1 MELSVFAKI
10 GVRMQYTR
18 LTKEQLEEL
27 HPEFINFLAT
37 QTITAAEWEDIKT
50 NKPKVAEEEIDIF
63 SDLVW
68 EGVLTKAEF
77 LEHISPNQMHLF
89 QLGDDKMTLIAVKV
103 NNEEIDITTED
114 GYNWLKENLGDDQV
128 VFLTASK
135 DYSEKPN
142 MDKFNLIQQGAI
154 ITKGDLYRWFGRFVE
169 VK

>member
-1 MELSVFAKI
+1 
-10 GVRMQYTR
+10 MQYAR
-18 LTKEQLEEL
+18 LTKEQLEEM

-37 QTITAAEWEDIKT
+37 QTITAAEWDTLKKE
-50 NKPKVAEEEIDIF
+50 KPEVAEEEIDIF

-68 EGVLTKAEF
+68 EGVLSKAEF

-89 QLGDDKMTLIAVKV
+89 QLGADKMTLIAVKV
-103 NNEEIDITTED
+103 NNEDVDITSQE
-114 GYNWLKENLGDDQV
+114 GYKWLQDNLGDEQV

-135 DYSEKPN
+135 AYSDKPN
-142 MDKFNLIQQGAI
+142 MDKFNLIQQGAV

>member
-1 MELSVFAKI
+1 
-10 GVRMQYTR
+10 MQYAR
-18 LTKEQLEEL
+18 LTKEQLEEMQ
-27 HPEFINFLAT
+27 PEFVNFLAT
-37 QTITAAEWEDIKT
+37 QTITAAEWQELKT
-50 NKPKVAEEEIDIF
+50 NKPEVAEEEIDIF

-89 QLGDDKMTLIAVKV
+89 QLGADKMSLIAVKV
-103 NNEEIDITTED
+103 NNDTVDITTKE
-114 GYNWLKENLGDDQV
+114 GYKWLQENLGDEQV

-135 DYSEKPN
+135 EYGEKPN
-142 MDKFNLIQQGAI
+142 MDKFNLIQQGAV